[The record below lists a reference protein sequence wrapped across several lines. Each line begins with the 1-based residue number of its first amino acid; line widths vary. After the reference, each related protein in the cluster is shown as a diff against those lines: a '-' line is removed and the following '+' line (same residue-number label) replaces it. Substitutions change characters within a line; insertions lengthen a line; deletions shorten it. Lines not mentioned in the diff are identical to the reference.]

1 MNYSKIE
8 VKGLKAF
15 NEFHKIDIMQLGGKC
30 HCRQKT
36 NEQHITLL
44 SKDLLRKCL
53 RLNDSV
59 KHGKIP
65 VSFSENITPNTLFY
79 KKQKK

>member
-1 MNYSKIE
+1 
-8 VKGLKAF
+8 
-15 NEFHKIDIMQLGGKC
+15 MQLVGKC

-36 NEQHITLL
+36 NEQHNPLL

-53 RLNDSV
+53 WLNDSV

-65 VSFSENITPNTLFY
+65 VNLNENITPNTLFY
-79 KKQKK
+79 KKKKKNEDNNTMMK